1 MAQSSPPGSRI
12 PTAQRSVH
20 ALPGLL
26 RSAFSILRR
35 KGRLLLTLLLFCLS
49 AVSSFRGLC
58 PSPLT
63 SPFHDQQLIAFKE
76 QVLMRVVPTLSEV
89 WKEGS
94 QEVRRWE
101 GAVSPLHPTHHHH
114 HHTPLNTVD
123 RRCTLQQQ
131 CRFAPG
137 TICDVSASCPPKKPR
152 NAMRC

>member
-1 MAQSSPPGSRI
+1 MPFLGSTFGVLDFAAQMAFVAHSPAVVSVRRLVFSR
-12 PTAQRSVH
+12 
-20 ALPGLL
+20 L
-26 RSAFSILRR
+26 R
-35 KGRLLLTLLLFCLS
+35 
-49 AVSSFRGLC
+49 
-58 PSPLT
+58 PSPLM

-76 QVLMRVVPTLSEV
+76 QVLMRVVPTLSEI

-94 QEVRRWE
+94 QEVRGWE
-101 GAVSPLHPTHHHH
+101 RAVSPLHPTHHHH
-114 HHTPLNTVD
+114 HTPLNNVD